1 MTLWTV
7 AHQVPLSMEFSR
19 HEYWTGLPLTSPED
33 LPNPGIEPESPQLQA
48 GSLPSEIP
56 GIDSYMR
63 RKTSTC
69 FLESSSPNES
79 QPTRHC
85 GSDAKDNQMSSTAVI

>member
-1 MTLWTV
+1 
-7 AHQVPLSMEFSR
+7 MEFSR
-19 HEYWTGLPLTSPED
+19 QEYWTGLPLTSPED

-56 GIDSYMR
+56 GIDSYTR
-63 RKTSTC
+63 RKTSIC

-79 QPTRHC
+79 QLTRQC
-85 GSDAKDNQMSSTAVI
+85 GSDAKDNQTSSTAVI